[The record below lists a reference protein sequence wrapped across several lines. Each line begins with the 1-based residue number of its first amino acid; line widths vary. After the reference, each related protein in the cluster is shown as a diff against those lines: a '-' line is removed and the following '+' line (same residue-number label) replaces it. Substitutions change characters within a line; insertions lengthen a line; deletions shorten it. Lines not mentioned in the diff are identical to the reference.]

1 MDFCLFICL
10 GFGLF
15 CFVLSH
21 GLSMW
26 FRLSW
31 NSLYK
36 SAGLELTEIFL
47 PLTSE
52 CWNSRC
58 APCPARYIILNK
70 TPSRGFQ
77 NTSMLRVLITP
88 PVMSQFAW
96 VSAPTHRSAD
106 VFPFTLSTCEE
117 LVYDKLHCVLH
128 QISIIQ
134 SKFFSFPP
142 TLNLWITLEKD
153 DTLKKCLQSRS
164 NMGTYRMSGVS

>member
-77 NTSMLRVLITP
+77 NTSMLRVLIDLNPGVVTTILEQTLGDSHVHKGQVSVCACGKVHIMYSHMP
-88 PVMSQFAW
+88 MRLFMCMQAW
-96 VSAPTHRSAD
+96 VYACMPIC
-106 VFPFTLSTCEE
+106 TLWGFA
-117 LVYDKLHCVLH
+117 CV
-128 QISIIQ
+128 QVSM
-134 SKFFSFPP
+134 
-142 TLNLWITLEKD
+142 
-153 DTLKKCLQSRS
+153 CLC
-164 NMGTYRMSGVS
+164 TYIHMCICVH